1 MLMKILLII
10 YDMNDMNR
18 DNSKNINTK
27 DASIDNNDKLYFN
40 LTSIYISN
48 INAIAI
54 RTIAT

>member
-18 DNSKNINTK
+18 DNSKNINNK

>member
-18 DNSKNINTK
+18 DNSKNINNK
-27 DASIDNNDKLYFN
+27 DASIDNNDKLYFS
-40 LTSIYISN
+40 LTSIYVSN
-48 INAIAI
+48 INEIAI